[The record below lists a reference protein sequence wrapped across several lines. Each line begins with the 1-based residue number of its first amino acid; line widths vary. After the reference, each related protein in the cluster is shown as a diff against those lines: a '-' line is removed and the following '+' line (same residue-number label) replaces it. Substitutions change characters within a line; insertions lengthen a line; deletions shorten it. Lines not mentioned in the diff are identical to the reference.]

1 MGLDIYAGT
10 LSRYYMRNW
19 KTITQQFCEENGMQY
34 SQIHP
39 TGSEEDNASVTE
51 TESTVR
57 QWQEQLINALK
68 SSGVEDAKGWVEDYD
83 TKPYYTNKPDWDAFG
98 ALLLFATGKLLKV
111 RSPKEYK
118 KNTDYNQVLK
128 IMGIYNTKY
137 RQWSLF
143 SGVCYY
149 VPIEDRLVF
158 KYPLHNGQESMLST
172 VACLKYELTKINEA
186 CWQADE
192 VAIRDWVNTEGYPAE
207 GQIGGNGLLR
217 LLPKRKVYS
226 TESLA
231 KFAFSILWQAVQF
244 AEKEQVTIVLD
255 Y

>member
-39 TGSEEDNASVTE
+39 TDYEEENGTAAE
-51 TESTVR
+51 TENVVK
-57 QWQEQLINALK
+57 QWQEQLVNALK
-68 SSGVEDAKGWVEDYD
+68 NSGVKKAQVWQEDWDK
-83 TKPYYTNKPDWDAFG
+83 KPYYTHKPDWDALG
-98 ALLLFATGKLLKV
+98 ALLLYAAGKLV
-111 RSPKEYK
+111 RVRPPKEYK
-118 KNTDYNQVLK
+118 KNTNYHEVLK
-128 IMGIYNTKY
+128 MMGVYNTSY

-143 SGVCYY
+143 NHICYY

-158 KYPLHNGQESMLST
+158 KYLLPNGQESMLST
-172 VACLKYELTKINEA
+172 VACLKYELEKINEA

-192 VAIRDWVNTEGYPAE
+192 ATILDWMNTEGYPVE
-207 GQIGGNGLLR
+207 GQIGRNGLLR
-217 LLPKRKVYS
+217 ILPKRKVYF

-231 KFAFSILWQAVQF
+231 KFAFAILWQAVQF
-244 AEKEQVTIVLD
+244 AEKELVNIVFD